1 MKQYEKYKDSGVEWL
16 GEIPEHWEVEKLK
29 FSGKIY
35 AGLSGKSGVD
45 FSKEPKKNHKPYIPF
60 TNIYN
65 NTVIDVNDYHFV
77 KIDEYEQQN
86 YVKNNDLLFLMSSE
100 TLEDIGKNALFK
112 DKTSVFLNSFC
123 KGFRIYDKNVYPE
136 YLNYLLLA
144 SPYREYFAMVARG
157 FTRINLKQEYV
168 LNMPILKLDLK
179 EQQKIATFLDEKT
192 AKIDKAIELK
202 ERTIALLKERKQIVI
217 QDLVTGKKVWNQ
229 EKQEWTKPIQV
240 KDSGVEWIG
249 EIPEEWEV
257 KKLFGTS
264 QFIRGNT
271 AFSKDEMLS
280 NGDYVA
286 VQYGKAYQ
294 IDEINEEYE
303 YYINNEFYKDSQVVN
318 QGDTIIISTSE
329 TIEDLG
335 HSVFY
340 NRNDVGLLGGEQMM
354 LKPNTG
360 LISGK
365 YLFYSSKVFTKELR
379 KFATGIKV
387 YRFNINDLK
396 TIYISVPPTEEQAVI
411 VSHIESQSSK
421 IDQAIS
427 IQEQQIEKL
436 KEYKATLI
444 DSAVTGKVKVNEGM
458 KE

>member
-1 MKQYEKYKDSGVEWL
+1 MNNNTHKLKYLINIRKGKNPNQFMDTGLIPYLTMDYLRYRDKDIKYPQLDDDLIFIDKNEILVLWDGANAGEIIKSRKGILSSTMAHITSRHKSLKNNFLYYLLKNHEQVLKEFAGGTTIPHLSPSSLLHFSFFIPKLTEQTAIANFLDKKTSQIDKAIELKERTIALLKERKQIVIQDLVTGKKVWNQEKQEWTKPIQVKDSGVEWL

-202 ERTIALLKERKQIVI
+202 E
-217 QDLVTGKKVWNQ
+217 
-229 EKQEWTKPIQV
+229 
-240 KDSGVEWIG
+240 
-249 EIPEEWEV
+249 
-257 KKLFGTS
+257 
-264 QFIRGNT
+264 
-271 AFSKDEMLS
+271 
-280 NGDYVA
+280 
-286 VQYGKAYQ
+286 
-294 IDEINEEYE
+294 
-303 YYINNEFYKDSQVVN
+303 
-318 QGDTIIISTSE
+318 
-329 TIEDLG
+329 
-335 HSVFY
+335 
-340 NRNDVGLLGGEQMM
+340 
-354 LKPNTG
+354 
-360 LISGK
+360 
-365 YLFYSSKVFTKELR
+365 
-379 KFATGIKV
+379 
-387 YRFNINDLK
+387 
-396 TIYISVPPTEEQAVI
+396 QA
-411 VSHIESQSSK
+411 
-421 IDQAIS
+421 
-427 IQEQQIEKL
+427 IEKL
-436 KEYKATLI
+436 KELKATLI
-444 DSAVTGKVKVNEGM
+444 DSAVTGKMKVNE
-458 KE
+458 K

>member
-249 EIPEEWEV
+249 EIPKEWEV
-257 KKLFGTS
+257 KRLKYLGNIISGYTFPSNNFKAEG
-264 QFIRGNT
+264 IRVLKISNIQT
-271 AFSKDEMLS
+271 MNIDWTEESFVDEKYYSLERFRIHE
-280 NGDYVA
+280 GDLIFA
-286 VQYGKAYQ
+286 L
-294 IDEINEEYE
+294 
-303 YYINNEFYKDSQVVN
+303 
-318 QGDTIIISTSE
+318 TRPIISTGIKA
-329 TIEDLG
+329 TIVPAIDEKLML
-335 HSVFY
+335 
-340 NRNDVGLLGGEQMM
+340 NQRNAV
-354 LKPNTG
+354 LKPNNRVLNKWLYYIILDNNFKQEFNNQIDFTG
-360 LISGK
+360 QQPNISPFDIG
-365 YLFYSSKVFTKELR
+365 
-379 KFATGIKV
+379 
-387 YRFNINDLK
+387 NISIPLLSLEGQNK
-396 TIYISVPPTEEQAVI
+396 I
-411 VSHIESQSSK
+411 VSHIETQITK
-421 IDQAIS
+421 IDRAIS
-427 IQEQQIEKL
+427 LQEQAIEKL
-436 KEYKATLI
+436 KELKATLI
-444 DSAVTGKVKVNEGM
+444 DSAVTGKMKVNE
-458 KE
+458 K